1 MTRLPARVVLVLLL
15 ALIVAGCR
23 SMLWPWPAGA
33 RVPNVVGTWQGT
45 WMVSP
50 PLPMRVVLTEQDG
63 TRVAGI
69 VTYQPASGAV
79 STGIRGEFGV
89 RNDRRVLL
97 LTAATLDRTDDFE
110 FTTMAADWLQGA
122 GAGTGFGGQRGALTL
137 RRQ

>member
-50 PLPMRVVLTEQDG
+50 PLPMRVVITAQDG
-63 TRVAGI
+63 TRVAGV
-69 VTYQPASGAV
+69 VTYGRVSGTI
-79 STGIRGEFGV
+79 SSGISGQFGV
-89 RNDRRVLL
+89 RDDRRVLL
-97 LTAATLDRTDDFE
+97 LTAATMDRTDVFE
-110 FTTMAADWLQGA
+110 FTTMDTDWLQGA